1 MYRPRKG
8 ADDTAE
14 EDINKIVKTNKFR
27 PDKEFEGVDRS
38 KATEVCSIIMSIFC
52 PVVGRNERQD

>member
-14 EDINKIVKTNKFR
+14 EDMDKILKTNKFR
-27 PDKEFEGVDRS
+27 PDKEFQGVDRS
-38 KATEVCSIIMSIFC
+38 KASEVFMIND
-52 PVVGRNERQD
+52 NE